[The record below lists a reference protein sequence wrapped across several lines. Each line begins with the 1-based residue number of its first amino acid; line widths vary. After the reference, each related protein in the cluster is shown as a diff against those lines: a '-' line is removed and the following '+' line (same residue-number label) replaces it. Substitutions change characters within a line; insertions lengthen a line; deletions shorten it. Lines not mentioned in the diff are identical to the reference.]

1 MDLVDVFDTDDIV
14 TVFPSVQALSE
25 YTTGTGK
32 YFPRNHISAGS
43 LLRYL
48 LRQILN
54 PAMDGSGT
62 RGRGAR
68 RRGRG
73 RGRGTRRIGA

>member
-1 MDLVDVFDTDDIV
+1 MDLVDVYDTDDVV
-14 TVFPSVQALSE
+14 TVFPTVQALST
-25 YTTGTGK
+25 YTKDTGK
-32 YFPRNHISAGS
+32 YFPRDDVEAGS

-54 PAMDGSGT
+54 PPTDGSGT
-62 RGRGAR
+62 RG
-68 RRGRG
+68 GRG

>member
-14 TVFPSVQALSE
+14 TVFPTVQALST
-25 YTTGTGK
+25 YTKDTGK
-32 YFPRNHISAGS
+32 YFPRDHIAAGS

-54 PAMDGSGT
+54 PQMDGSGT

-68 RRGRG
+68 G
-73 RGRGTRRIGA
+73 RGRGTRRIEA